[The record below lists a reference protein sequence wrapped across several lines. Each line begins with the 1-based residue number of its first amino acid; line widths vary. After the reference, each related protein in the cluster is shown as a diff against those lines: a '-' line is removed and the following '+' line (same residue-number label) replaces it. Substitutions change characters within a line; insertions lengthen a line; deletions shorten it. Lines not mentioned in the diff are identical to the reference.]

1 MSRMSWSSY
10 GTNHDKLRL
19 PGIIDDIESLFIVIL
34 QLSSNFEE
42 VVNCSL
48 KCDTGRYYV
57 TFVTSTKLSGHIF

>member
-1 MSRMSWSSY
+1 MMSRMSWSSY

-42 VVNCSL
+42 VVNSSL
-48 KCDTGRYYV
+48 KSAILDD
-57 TFVTSTKLSGHIF
+57 IM